1 MQNMA
6 NSDGRE
12 TMQNLSVK
20 QRMLDLIQ
28 TLPEDTTVETAMER
42 LYLLYKVERG
52 IEQAE
57 SGQTVSQEEARR
69 RMARWL
75 E

>member
-1 MQNMA
+1 MQ
-6 NSDGRE
+6 D
-12 TMQNLSVK
+12 LSVK

-28 TLPEDTTVETAMER
+28 TLPEDTTVEAAMER
-42 LYLLYKVERG
+42 LYLLYKIERG

-57 SGQTVSQEEARR
+57 SGQTISQEKARR

>member
-1 MQNMA
+1 MTDA
-6 NSDGRE
+6 AGRE
-12 TMQNLSVK
+12 TTQNLSVK

-28 TLPEDTTVETAMER
+28 TLPEDTTVEAAMER
-42 LYLLYKVERG
+42 LYLLYKIERG

-57 SGQTVSQEEARR
+57 SGQIISQEEARR

>member
-1 MQNMA
+1 
-6 NSDGRE
+6 
-12 TMQNLSVK
+12 MQNLSVK
-20 QRMLDLIQ
+20 QRILDLIQ
-28 TLPEDTTVETAMER
+28 TLPEDTTVEAAMER
-42 LYLLYKVERG
+42 LYLLYKIERG

-57 SGQTVSQEEARR
+57 SGQTISQEEARR